1 MMCPLQNDTTALEAA
16 LSELPVFPLPR
27 TVLFPGAL
35 LPLHIFE
42 PRYRAMV
49 KECLAGHK
57 TMAVALLRDGENTG
71 HHPAFEPFAGVGVI
85 VDSVC
90 LPDGRYNILLQG
102 RARVRLEELP
112 FLPPYRRA
120 KATVVRSLD
129 TLPSA
134 CDVAALLSSTAS
146 FATSMR
152 ARDPD
157 FELPFP
163 PQATPTQIADLA
175 AHYLV
180 LDVSERQALLEEPD
194 TCTRIRRT
202 AQALALQTIAVR
214 RPRRQ
219 SELS

>member
-1 MMCPLQNDTTALEAA
+1 MCPSNPDDIRTLGAA
-16 LSELPVFPLPR
+16 LDELPVFPLPR

-57 TMAVALLRDGENTG
+57 AMAVALLRDGERSED
-71 HHPAFEPFAGVGVI
+71 FEPMAGVGVI
-85 VDSVC
+85 VDSVS
-90 LPDGRYNILLQG
+90 LPDGRYHILLQG

-112 FLPPYRRA
+112 FLPPYKRA
-120 KATVVRSLD
+120 RATIVRSANESVP
-129 TLPSA
+129 TAS
-134 CDVAALLSSTAS
+134 DVAALLSSTAG
-146 FATSMR
+146 FAASMR

-163 PQATPTQIADLA
+163 PHATPTQVADLA

-180 LDVSERQALLEEPD
+180 LDARERQALLEELD
-194 TCTRIRRT
+194 TRARVRRT
-202 AQALALQTIAVR
+202 AQALALQTAAIR
-214 RPRRQ
+214 RPRPRSQ
-219 SELS
+219 MN

>member
-1 MMCPLQNDTTALEAA
+1 MRSLYQDDKLTLEAA
-16 LSELPVFPLPR
+16 LDDLPVFPLPR

-42 PRYRAMV
+42 PRYRTMV
-49 KECLAGHK
+49 RECLASHK
-57 TMAVALLRDGENTG
+57 AIAISLLREGETCTQAD
-71 HHPAFEPFAGVGVI
+71 AFEPVAGVGVI
-85 VDSVC
+85 VDSVS

-120 KATVVRSLD
+120 RATVVRSSESA
-129 TLPSA
+129 PSPG
-134 CDVAALLSSTAS
+134 DIAALLSSTAA
-146 FATSMR
+146 FAATIR

-163 PQATPTQIADLA
+163 PHATPLQIADLA

-180 LDVSERQALLEEPD
+180 LDARERQALLEEFD

-202 AQALALQTIAVR
+202 AEVLALQTAALR
-214 RPRRQ
+214 RPRRRD
-219 SELS
+219 ELS

>member
-1 MMCPLQNDTTALEAA
+1 MCPSRHDNPTALLAA
-16 LSELPVFPLPR
+16 LDELPVFPLPR

-49 KECLAGHK
+49 KESLASHK
-57 TMAVALLRDGENTG
+57 AIAVALLREGEG
-71 HHPAFEPFAGVGVI
+71 ASFEPVAGVGVI
-85 VDSVC
+85 VDSMS

-102 RARVRLEELP
+102 RARVVLEELP

-120 KATVVRSLD
+120 RATLVRPTPQSA
-129 TLPSA
+129 PSA
-134 CDVAALLSSTAS
+134 CDVAALLSSTAG
-146 FATSMR
+146 FAAIMR

-163 PQATPTQIADLA
+163 PHATPLQVADLA

-180 LDVSERQALLEEPD
+180 LDARERQALLEELD
-194 TCTRIRRT
+194 TRVRVQRT
-202 AQALALQTIAVR
+202 AQALALQTAAIR
-214 RPRRQ
+214 RPRRRD
-219 SELS
+219 ELN

>member
-1 MMCPLQNDTTALEAA
+1 MCLSLPDPKAFEAA
-16 LSELPVFPLPR
+16 LDELPVFPLPK

-49 KECLAGHK
+49 RECLASHK
-57 TMAVALLRDGENTG
+57 TMAVALLRETKDG
-71 HHPAFEPFAGVGVI
+71 PAFEPIAGLGVI
-85 VDSVC
+85 VDAVS

-102 RARVRLEELP
+102 RARARLEELP

-120 KATVVRSLD
+120 RATLVDSP
-129 TLPSA
+129 TQIEPSA
-134 CDVAALLSSTAS
+134 CDVAALLSSTAG
-146 FATSMR
+146 FAASMR

-163 PQATPTQIADLA
+163 PNASPTLVADLA

-180 LDVSERQALLEEPD
+180 FDARERQALLEELD
-194 TCTRIRRT
+194 ACARVRRT
-202 AQALALQTIAVR
+202 AQALALQTAAIRSPR
-214 RPRRQ
+214 RP
-219 SELS
+219 SELN